1 MSKSG
6 ILAETIVYYSFI
18 AINVCQLGLKG
29 GGAEKDKIILYLIF
43 IDRKREQKPNFGLRI
58 MENSKIKTIESTTSK
73 RETIG
78 AKGFVDIGPFSDGD
92 LVTDDKDMQV
102 IAVDNKNI

>member
-1 MSKSG
+1 
-6 ILAETIVYYSFI
+6 
-18 AINVCQLGLKG
+18 
-29 GGAEKDKIILYLIF
+29 
-43 IDRKREQKPNFGLRI
+43 

-78 AKGFVDIGPFSDGD
+78 AEGFVDIGPFSDGD

-102 IAVDNKNI
+102 IAVDNTNI